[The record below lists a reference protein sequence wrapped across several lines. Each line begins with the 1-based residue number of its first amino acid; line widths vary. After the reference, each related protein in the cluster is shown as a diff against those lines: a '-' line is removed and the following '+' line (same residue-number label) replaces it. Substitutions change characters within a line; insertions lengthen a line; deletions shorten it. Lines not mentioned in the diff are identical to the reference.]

1 MLKFAANL
9 SMLFAEHPFLDRF
22 SAAAGAGFSAVECQ
36 FPYDHTPQEISE
48 CLDST
53 GLELILLNIPA
64 GDLAAGERGLAV
76 FPDRQAEC
84 REQIDYGL
92 DYANRLG
99 CPQVHLLSGLGPA
112 GLEREVALST
122 YVDNIRYAVQKA
134 GEGGPKILVEPFNS
148 VDVPDYLVHT
158 VEEARRVIELAGYEG
173 VGLQFDFYHT
183 QMEQGDLASTF
194 QQHFELVSHIQISGV
209 PGRHEPDDNE
219 INYTYLFGLIDALG
233 YEGHVGCEYN
243 PRGSTVEG
251 LNWLDEHLG
260 R

>member
-9 SMLFAEHPFLDRF
+9 SMLFVEYPFLDRF
-22 SAAAGAGFSAVECQ
+22 SVAAEAGFTAVECQ
-36 FPYDHTPQEISE
+36 FPYDHTSQELSE

-92 DYANRLG
+92 DYAARLG
-99 CPQVHLLSGLGPA
+99 CPQVHLLSGLVPA

-122 YVDNIRYAVQKA
+122 YVGNIRYAVRKA
-134 GEGGPKILVEPFNS
+134 GQGGPKILVEPFNS
-148 VDVPDYLVHT
+148 VDVPNYLVRT
-158 VEEARRVIELAGYEG
+158 VEYARRVIELAGGEG

-194 QQHFELVSHIQISGV
+194 KRHYDLVSHIQISGV

-219 INYTYLFGLIDALG
+219 INYTYLFDLIDALG

-243 PRGSTVEG
+243 PRSGTVEG
-251 LNWLDEHLG
+251 LNWRDEYLG

>member
-1 MLKFAANL
+1 MPKFAANL
-9 SMLFAEHPFLDRF
+9 SMLFTEHPFLDRF
-22 SAAAGAGFSAVECQ
+22 SAAAAAGFTAVECQ
-36 FPYDHTPQEISE
+36 FPYDHTPQELSE
-48 CLDST
+48 CLNST

-64 GDLAAGERGLAV
+64 GDLAAGERGLAI

-92 DYANRLG
+92 DYAVRLG
-99 CPQVHLLSGLGPA
+99 CPRMHLLSGLVPA
-112 GLEREVALST
+112 GLEYEVALST
-122 YVDNIRYAVQKA
+122 YIDNIRYAVRRA
-134 GEGGPKILVEPFNS
+134 GQSGPKILVEPFNS
-148 VDVPDYLVHT
+148 VDVPNYLVHT
-158 VEEARRVIELAGYEG
+158 VEDARHIIELARCEG

-194 QQHFELVSHIQISGV
+194 QRHFELVSHVQISGV

-233 YEGHVGCEYN
+233 YEGYVGCEYN

>member
-9 SMLFAEHPFLDRF
+9 SMLFVEYPFLDRF
-22 SAAAGAGFSAVECQ
+22 SAAAAAGFTAVECQ
-36 FPYDHTPQEISE
+36 FPYDHTPQELLG
-48 CLDST
+48 CLNST

-64 GDLAAGERGLAV
+64 GDLIAGERGLAV

-84 REQIDYGL
+84 REQI
-92 DYANRLG
+92 
-99 CPQVHLLSGLGPA
+99 
-112 GLEREVALST
+112 ET

-134 GEGGPKILVEPFNS
+134 GRGGPKILVEPFNS

-158 VEEARRVIELAGYEG
+158 VEDARRIIELVGDEG

-194 QQHFELVSHIQISGV
+194 QKHFELVSHIQISGV
-209 PGRHEPDDNE
+209 PGRHEPNDNE

-243 PRGSTVEG
+243 PRGSTLDG
-251 LNWLDEHLG
+251 LNWMDEHLG

>member
-1 MLKFAANL
+1 MPKFAANL
-9 SMLFAEHPFLDRF
+9 SMLFVEYPFLDRF
-22 SAAAGAGFSAVECQ
+22 SAAAAAGFTAVECQ
-36 FPYDHTPQEISE
+36 FPYDHTPQELLE
-48 CLDST
+48 CLNSN

-64 GDLAAGERGLAV
+64 GDLIAGERGLAV

-92 DYANRLG
+92 EYAAHLD
-99 CPQVHLLSGLGPA
+99 CPQMHLLSGLVSA
-112 GLEREVALST
+112 GLDREVALLT

-134 GEGGPKILVEPFNS
+134 GRGGPKILVEPFNS

-158 VEEARRVIELAGYEG
+158 VEDARRVIELVGDEG

-209 PGRHEPDDNE
+209 PGRHEPNDNE

-243 PRGSTVEG
+243 PRGSTLDG
-251 LNWLDEHLG
+251 LNWMDEHLG